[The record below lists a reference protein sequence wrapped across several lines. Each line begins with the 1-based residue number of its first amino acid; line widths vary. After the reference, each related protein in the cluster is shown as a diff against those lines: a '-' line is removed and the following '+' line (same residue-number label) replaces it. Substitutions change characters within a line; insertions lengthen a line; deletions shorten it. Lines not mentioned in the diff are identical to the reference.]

1 MNLNE
6 IIDKIEDARMQ
17 YAEAQVR
24 HFHVAEEK
32 QRYANLLINYAP
44 ELLAAARKSMEA
56 EAVVLAQ
63 LEVQADV
70 IRSVTSNAEAIVAN
84 PSAQPQMTT
93 VEQTVSGSAY
103 EINTDAV
110 SVVGSRSPRKKG

>member
-6 IIDKIEDARMQ
+6 IIAKIEDARMQ

-56 EAVVLAQ
+56 EAEAVALAQ
-63 LEVQADV
+63 LEVKADV
-70 IRSVTSNAEAIVAN
+70 IEASDVKISSV
-84 PSAQPQMTT
+84 
-93 VEQTVSGSAY
+93 
-103 EINTDAV
+103 
-110 SVVGSRSPRKKG
+110 RKKD

>member
-6 IIDKIEDARMQ
+6 IIAKLEDARMQ

-44 ELLAAARKSMEA
+44 ELLAAARKSIEA
-56 EAVVLAQ
+56 EADAMTQTEAKV
-63 LEVQADV
+63 DV
-70 IRSVTSNAEAIVAN
+70 IDTSGVKA
-84 PSAQPQMTT
+84 SST
-93 VEQTVSGSAY
+93 
-103 EINTDAV
+103 
-110 SVVGSRSPRKKG
+110 RKKD

>member
-6 IIDKIEDARMQ
+6 IIAKIEDARMQ

-56 EAVVLAQ
+56 EAAVALAQ

-70 IRSVTSNAEAIVAN
+70 IEVSDVKISTSA
-84 PSAQPQMTT
+84 
-93 VEQTVSGSAY
+93 
-103 EINTDAV
+103 
-110 SVVGSRSPRKKG
+110 RKKD

>member
-6 IIDKIEDARMQ
+6 IIAKIEDARMQ

-56 EAVVLAQ
+56 EAAVALAQ

-70 IRSVTSNAEAIVAN
+70 IEVSDVKISTSA
-84 PSAQPQMTT
+84 
-93 VEQTVSGSAY
+93 
-103 EINTDAV
+103 
-110 SVVGSRSPRKKG
+110 RKRD

>member
-6 IIDKIEDARMQ
+6 IIAKIEDARMQ

-56 EAVVLAQ
+56 QTVVN
-63 LEVQADV
+63 ADV
-70 IRSVTSNAEAIVAN
+70 IEASDVKIS
-84 PSAQPQMTT
+84 PSA
-93 VEQTVSGSAY
+93 
-103 EINTDAV
+103 
-110 SVVGSRSPRKKG
+110 RKKD

>member
-6 IIDKIEDARMQ
+6 IIAKLEDARMA

-44 ELLAAARKSMEA
+44 ELLAAAKRGIEA
-56 EAVVLAQ
+56 ETALP
-63 LEVQADV
+63 VQMESDADE
-70 IRSVTSNAEAIVAN
+70 IETSDVKAPAN
-84 PSAQPQMTT
+84 
-93 VEQTVSGSAY
+93 
-103 EINTDAV
+103 
-110 SVVGSRSPRKKG
+110 RKRG

>member
-6 IIDKIEDARMQ
+6 IIAKIEDARMQ

-56 EAVVLAQ
+56 K
-63 LEVQADV
+63 ADV
-70 IRSVTSNAEAIVAN
+70 IDTSDVKIS
-84 PSAQPQMTT
+84 PSA
-93 VEQTVSGSAY
+93 
-103 EINTDAV
+103 
-110 SVVGSRSPRKKG
+110 RKKD

>member
-6 IIDKIEDARMQ
+6 IIAKIEDARMQ

-56 EAVVLAQ
+56 QMIVVNT
-63 LEVQADV
+63 DV
-70 IRSVTSNAEAIVAN
+70 IEASDVKIS
-84 PSAQPQMTT
+84 PSA
-93 VEQTVSGSAY
+93 
-103 EINTDAV
+103 
-110 SVVGSRSPRKKG
+110 RKKD

>member
-6 IIDKIEDARMQ
+6 IIAKIEDARMQ

-56 EAVVLAQ
+56 QTVVN
-63 LEVQADV
+63 ADV
-70 IRSVTSNAEAIVAN
+70 TEASGVKTSSV
-84 PSAQPQMTT
+84 
-93 VEQTVSGSAY
+93 
-103 EINTDAV
+103 
-110 SVVGSRSPRKKG
+110 RKKD

>member
-6 IIDKIEDARMQ
+6 IIAKIEDARMQ

-44 ELLAAARKSMEA
+44 ELLAASRKFMEA
-56 EAVVLAQ
+56 EAAALTQTEMKVNVTEAS
-63 LEVQADV
+63 DV
-70 IRSVTSNAEAIVAN
+70 KIA
-84 PSAQPQMTT
+84 PSA
-93 VEQTVSGSAY
+93 
-103 EINTDAV
+103 
-110 SVVGSRSPRKKG
+110 RKKD

>member
-6 IIDKIEDARMQ
+6 IIAKIEDARMQ

-44 ELLAAARKSMEA
+44 ELLTAARKSMEA
-56 EAVVLAQ
+56 Q
-63 LEVQADV
+63 TEVQADV
-70 IRSVTSNAEAIVAN
+70 IRLATSNAEAIVVN
-84 PSAQPQMTT
+84 PSVQPQMTT
-93 VEQTVSGSAY
+93 VEQTVSGSVY

-110 SVVGSRSPRKKG
+110 SAVSFRAPRKKG